1 LVMNIS
7 CSPGKRYRVV
17 DFRELKFGIEIETT
31 GRTRGT
37 VAKAI
42 QSVVGGTVEHVGHP
56 SAYDPHHVVDAK
68 GRLWKVVADSSLSDA
83 PSNLRAEIVSP
94 VLTYQDIPELQEV
107 VRAVRK
113 CGSKAT
119 DTCGCHIHVDGS
131 LFTGRTLANLV
142 KIFYKQQELII
153 QALGVRPDRLAKYT
167 KKIGPDL
174 VKRIERKRPQNLDQ
188 MNQLWYGQYNP
199 SPQHYDSHRYCV
211 LNLSSMF
218 YRGSIE
224 MRAANSSLHAGVIRA
239 YVVFV
244 LALAAK
250 ALNNRCAS
258 GRPRQYDPESAR
270 YDFRVFACINLGLK
284 GDEFKSVRH
293 HLLGNLPGDAAFKHG
308 RPKSKDKKTHIEAQ
322 GPAEVDNG
330 EH

>member
-1 LVMNIS
+1 M
-7 CSPGKRYRVV
+7 V
-17 DFRELKFGIEIETT
+17 DLRNLKFGIEIETT
-31 GRTRGT
+31 GKTRNA
-37 VAKAI
+37 VANAI

-94 VLTYQDIPELQEV
+94 VLTYQDITELQDV
-107 VRAVRK
+107 VRSVRK

-131 LFTGRTLANLV
+131 LFNGRTLANLV
-142 KIFYKQQELII
+142 KIFYRQQELII

-167 KKIGPDL
+167 KKIDPDL
-174 VKRIERKRPQNLDQ
+174 VKRIERKRPQSLDQ

-199 SPQHYDSHRYCV
+199 SPQHYDQHRYCV
-211 LNLSSMF
+211 LNLSSLF

-270 YDFRVFACINLGLK
+270 YDFRVFACINLGLT
-284 GDEFKSVRH
+284 GDEFKNVRH
-293 HLLGNLPGDAAFKHG
+293 HLLANLPGDSAFKHG
-308 RPKSKDKKTHIEAQ
+308 RPKSNAKKSADETA
-322 GPAEVDNG
+322 ANVEVRCG
-330 EH
+330 V